1 MSLTRRQKLRL
12 IDVEIKAL
20 EPYLS
25 AFIPCKNRPATED
38 VSGIVLRYLQ
48 LIEDR
53 EIINIQVDEGRSLDS
68 W

>member
-1 MSLTRRQKLRL
+1 MNLTRRQKLRL

-20 EPYLS
+20 QPYLP
-25 AFIPCKNRPATED
+25 AFIADRNRPATGD
-38 VSGIVLRYLQ
+38 RSGIVLRYLQ

-53 EIINIQVDEGRSLDS
+53 EIINIQLEQGRSLDS